1 MSDSIVIRSDWF
13 NTMFPTMFRVFGITV
28 VASLLLYLLIIILGA
43 IGISVSYWL
52 FVTVWIIAA
61 FILLGV
67 LIDDIVIILCTK
79 YVFEHGH
86 VRYHWKFLREV
97 SHSIQY
103 SQITDVEVRRD
114 IWDRICK
121 TGTIIIHTGSDND
134 EKSIMRIHSVR
145 HPDLVHD
152 HIQHVIKPES

>member
-1 MSDSIVIRSDWF
+1 MSDIVLRSDWF
-13 NTMFPTMFRVFGITV
+13 NSLFPTIIRVFGITV
-28 VASLLLYLLIIILGA
+28 FASLILYL
-43 IGISVSYWL
+43 VSMLLNVFGVQLSLWL
-52 FVTVWIIAA
+52 FIPVWVMAGL
-61 FILLGV
+61 ILFGL
-67 LIDDIVIILCTK
+67 LIDDVIIILCTK

-86 VRYHWKFLREV
+86 LRYHWKFLREV
-97 SHSIQY
+97 SHSVQY
-103 SQITDVEVRRD
+103 GQITDVEVRRD

-152 HIQHVIKPES
+152 HIQHVIKHE

>member
-1 MSDSIVIRSDWF
+1 MSDIVLRSDWF
-13 NTMFPTMFRVFGITV
+13 NTLFPTIIRVFGLTV
-28 VASLLLYLLIIILGA
+28 FVSLALYLVSMLL
-43 IGISVSYWL
+43 SVFGVGLSLWL
-52 FVTVWIIAA
+52 FIPVWAMA
-61 FILLGV
+61 GLILFGL
-67 LIDDIVIILCTK
+67 LIDDVIIILCTK

-86 VRYHWKFLREV
+86 LRYHWKFLREV
-97 SHSIQY
+97 SHSVQY
-103 SQITDVEVRRD
+103 GQITDVEVRRD

-152 HIQHVIKPES
+152 HIQHVIKHE